1 MSAPG
6 LPRAGHVR
14 GSPLHLTAMPRI
26 EPPTRRSLVS
36 RVIHFMV
43 KRKLGRVPTPMQAMA
58 HHGGIYYAY
67 ARMEQAQL
75 GAKRVPRGLK
85 LLAQVRT

>member
-1 MSAPG
+1 M
-6 LPRAGHVR
+6 LRHQR
-14 GSPLHLTAMPRI
+14 DMTRI
-26 EPPTRRSLVS
+26 DPPARRSLVS

-58 HHGGIYYAY
+58 HHGGVFYAY

-75 GAKRVPRGLK
+75 GATRVPRALK
-85 LLAQVRT
+85 LLAQVRTSTLVGCPY